1 MNSID
6 LLKHQ
11 PPYPA
16 KNPNLPTLPKRWLLV
31 LFFIHLLPGITL
43 ASSVRQVT
51 IKEMIEA
58 SDLVFEGRVA
68 RVESRSLPNPPRI
81 STYVTFQVL
90 DIIKGPYSGKKI
102 QLSFLGGTIGDLSLV
117 ISDMHVP
124 ERGQKGVYF
133 VESLTHRQVHPLYG
147 WDQGHFLIKTD
158 RNGIDRIM
166 TRNKR
171 TIIALG
177 PGEIRTMGAL
187 SSGVALGVSASDE
200 PAEKGLTVGEF
211 KRRLREMVRVGR

>member
-11 PPYPA
+11 PPYSA
-16 KNPNLPTLPKRWLLV
+16 RNPTLPTFLRRWLLV

-51 IKEMIEA
+51 IKEMIKA
-58 SDLVFEGRVA
+58 CDLVFEGRVA
-68 RVESRSLPNPPRI
+68 HVESRISADPPRI

-90 DIIKGPYSGKKI
+90 DIIKGTYSGNKI
-102 QLSFLGGTIGDLSLV
+102 QLRFLGGTVGNLSLV
-117 ISDMHVP
+117 ISDIHVP
-124 ERGQKGVYF
+124 ERGQKAVYF

-158 RNGIDRIM
+158 RNGTDRIM

-187 SSGVALGVSASDE
+187 SGGVALGVTTSDE
-200 PAEKGLTVGEF
+200 SAEKGLTRISVF
-211 KRRLREMVRVGR
+211 KLQS